1 MGGLIRVA
9 GDIARQENAVL
20 TTSVHVITAKKTARS
35 IEDQV
40 SDEITQHLR
49 EYEMTLVEGTR
60 VGRVNGLAVTGSDA
74 GSVLPI
80 MAEVTPAQGASGTV
94 IATGMLKEIAQES
107 IKNVSAILKKF
118 TGKDVKN
125 IDIHIQFIG
134 TYMGVEGDSAS
145 VSVATAVVSAIEG
158 IPIRQDIAMTGSLS
172 VRGDVLP
179 VGGVTYKIEAA
190 AKAGIKTVLIP
201 RMNMGD
207 VLIEERYK
215 SLVTILPIDTIDDV
229 LKYALVPENAD
240 GFLTKLKKM
249 AMRSTAIFPE
259 LTAINQTMA

>member
-1 MGGLIRVA
+1 M
-9 GDIARQENAVL
+9 AV
-20 TTSVHVITAKKTARS
+20 
-35 IEDQV
+35 
-40 SDEITQHLR
+40 
-49 EYEMTLVEGTR
+49 VEGTR

-80 MAEVTPAQGASGTV
+80 MAEVTPAHGASGTV

-118 TGKDVKN
+118 TGKDVRN

-158 IPIRQDIAMTGSLS
+158 IPVRQDVAMTGSLS

-190 AKAGIKTVLIP
+190 VKAGIKTVLIP
-201 RMNMGD
+201 RMNLGD

-215 SLVTILPIDTIDDV
+215 PLVTIIPVDTIDDV
-229 LKYALVPENAD
+229 LKVALVPENSE
-240 GFLTKLKKM
+240 GFLIKLKNM
-249 AMRSTAIFPE
+249 ALRSTAMIAEVTTVNNPV
-259 LTAINQTMA
+259 A